1 MASGNL
7 LIRCDANFVIGTGH
21 VMRCLALA
29 QCWQEAGGRVS
40 FLLGPGGAEI
50 HERLSSQGVEV
61 RTLSVAVGSSEDA
74 EETARLTE
82 RCEAAW
88 LVLDG
93 SDFSAA
99 YRQIVR
105 RRSAHV
111 LLLDDHGIGAP
122 YDCDVLL
129 NFAPDAAGLYPD
141 RQSDIQ
147 YLLGPEFAL
156 LRQEFVAGGT
166 NRAEIPALARNV
178 LVTFG
183 GSDPNNVTLRV
194 LGALRQIAD
203 SRLEVRVVVG
213 SSNPHMALLD
223 NAAQGFPCGLSLLKD
238 VRNMPELMAW
248 AELGVSA
255 GGGTCFEM
263 AFMKV
268 PMFLITIASNH
279 DLTVKSLF
287 RRNAAIGPG
296 WFHGVTQDELASSLM
311 NVIGSQVRRQELAD
325 HASRLVDGR
334 GAHRVVDVLCTRDR
348 ARRNEKGPMRPA

>member
-7 LIRCDANFVIGTGH
+7 LIRCDANVVIGTGH

-111 LLLDDHGIGAP
+111 LLLDDHGICAP

-129 NFAPDAAGLYPD
+129 NFAPDASGLYPG
-141 RQSDIQ
+141 RQPDIRC
-147 YLLGPEFAL
+147 LL
-156 LRQEFVAGGT
+156 
-166 NRAEIPALARNV
+166 
-178 LVTFG
+178 
-183 GSDPNNVTLRV
+183 
-194 LGALRQIAD
+194 
-203 SRLEVRVVVG
+203 RLEVRVVVG
-213 SSNPHMALLD
+213 ASNPHMALLD
-223 NAAQGFPCGLSLLKD
+223 NAAQGFPSGLSLLKD